1 MDAARRQ
8 QAMEGQAMRRRAMQQ
23 QAQAAPTQEQ
33 GVAPEFAPQAPM
45 GRGPE
50 MGRTV
55 GMGRMPEMRSG
66 INFGPGRANRV
77 PEQGSPEYE
86 QLLQRVR
93 GLNQMS
99 AMSSKKI
106 PPQFLEYL
114 KKKDAKKEDG
124 SEMNDKE
131 KRKAA
136 LDKARKYQESRRK
149 KKED

>member
-1 MDAARRQ
+1 
-8 QAMEGQAMRRRAMQQ
+8 
-23 QAQAAPTQEQ
+23 
-33 GVAPEFAPQAPM
+33 
-45 GRGPE
+45 
-50 MGRTV
+50 
-55 GMGRMPEMRSG
+55 MPEMRSG
-66 INFGPGRANRV
+66 INFGPGRANRI

-93 GLNQMS
+93 GLGQRT
-99 AMSSKKI
+99 AMSSKKM

>member
-1 MDAARRQ
+1 MGANTVNRGNMDAARRQ
-8 QAMEGQAMRRRAMQQ
+8 QAMEGQAMRRRALQL

-33 GVAPEFAPQAPM
+33 GVAPEMSAPAPQAP
-45 GRGPE
+45 

-93 GLNQMS
+93 GLNQ
-99 AMSSKKI
+99 
-106 PPQFLEYL
+106 
-114 KKKDAKKEDG
+114 G
-124 SEMNDKE
+124 
-131 KRKAA
+131 
-136 LDKARKYQESRRK
+136 RR
-149 KKED
+149 